1 MLLLNV
7 VNLLQ
12 WNNYDVGV
20 VANIINEDYRHGLTT
35 FDEMSE
41 MLEYLG
47 TYIINKAEW
56 A

>member
-1 MLLLNV
+1 MMLLNV
-7 VNLLQ
+7 INLLK

-20 VANIINEDYRHGLTT
+20 VAGIIDKDYKRGITT

-47 TYIINKAEW
+47 TYIIGKAENV
-56 A
+56 

>member
-7 VNLLQ
+7 INLLR

-20 VANIINEDYRHGLTT
+20 VAGIINKDYLRGITT

-47 TYIINKAEW
+47 TYIIEEAGVE
-56 A
+56 